1 MTSKGKERVVTS
13 FPCLFTLSARF
24 AMAES
29 EWLKRQASHERTL
42 SNGNGNEHR
51 EERRNVLQ
59 ASKPCY
65 MPRAHQ
71 TPVLHVI
78 HPIQAEQRPSRQH
91 PPSMLCWA
99 RLTWTRLNSTPFGFP
114 WPLRR
119 LHPTRAVLFRQKTAC
134 PRHGRSGTASSHS
147 RARGHTAVWVGWRT
161 PRRRGEWRSDLFLM
175 PPRFGCFRT
184 DALENTSICTRSP
197 SALYF
202 LHFR

>member
-1 MTSKGKERVVTS
+1 MSPHFLVFLPFQLVLRWLNLNGSSVKQ
-13 FPCLFTLSARF
+13 
-24 AMAES
+24 AM
-29 EWLKRQASHERTL
+29 
-42 SNGNGNEHR
+42 NGPFQTATGMNT
-51 EERRNVLQ
+51 ERRGGTF
-59 ASKPCY
+59 SKLPSHV

-78 HPIQAEQRPSRQH
+78 HPIQAARQH